1 MFEKK
6 IFISDMP
13 NLLKEWDLEKNENLK
28 PENFPINSHKKI
40 WWRCSQNHLYEMK
53 ISDKTRGNG
62 CPYCSGHR
70 VLIGFNDLTT
80 THPELCKEW
89 NYEANSKYKPTDF
102 SKGSSFNAW
111 WKCAEGHSF
120 QTSIASRTNKRI
132 GCPYCSGRYAIKGV
146 NDLVSINPVLASE
159 WDYEKNENLKPED
172 VLPNSHKIVW
182 WICKKCKNSWNAQ
195 IKSRNRGNGCPIC
208 GRKQAAQSKATPKIG
223 ESFAE
228 LFPEILKEWDYE
240 KNNKINPLTIKPSSV
255 KKVFWKCAKG
265 HSWEAKVSYRTLR
278 NNGCPECYAPYK
290 SSFPEQAIYYYLS
303 QFFNT
308 VNRDSSHGYEFD
320 IFLKDEN
327 IAIEYDGL
335 YWHSS
340 DFAKSME
347 LRKNEYCKTHSI
359 KLYRIKES
367 NDRTNPV
374 NKEENIIT
382 YYYDTAY
389 TFLDAALKQ
398 LFMCIEKDVKK
409 TLLIVPNVAKDRN
422 FIISQF
428 EQKKVQKS
436 IIKCPTIVSEWDY
449 DANKGLLPENVSLGS
464 EQKINW
470 ICSKGHKYSSRVSH
484 RVNGVGC
491 PYCSGKKI
499 LVGEND
505 LASKNPKLATEWNY
519 DKNGDLLPTHVFPTT
534 NKKVWWKCVLGH
546 EWEATINSRNNGR
559 GCPFCSGRNYPKIH
573 CIETNKI
580 YNTYEEIEL
589 ELGVRKS
596 NVSQV
601 VHKKRKTT
609 KGYHFEFTTDKI

>member
-1 MFEKK
+1 M
-6 IFISDMP
+6 
-13 NLLKEWDLEKNENLK
+13 
-28 PENFPINSHKKI
+28 
-40 WWRCSQNHLYEMK
+40 
-53 ISDKTRGNG
+53 
-62 CPYCSGHR
+62 
-70 VLIGFNDLTT
+70 
-80 THPELCKEW
+80 
-89 NYEANSKYKPTDF
+89 
-102 SKGSSFNAW
+102 
-111 WKCAEGHSF
+111 
-120 QTSIASRTNKRI
+120 
-132 GCPYCSGRYAIKGV
+132 
-146 NDLVSINPVLASE
+146 
-159 WDYEKNENLKPED
+159 
-172 VLPNSHKIVW
+172 
-182 WICKKCKNSWNAQ
+182 
-195 IKSRNRGNGCPIC
+195 
-208 GRKQAAQSKATPKIG
+208 
-223 ESFAE
+223 
-228 LFPEILKEWDYE
+228 
-240 KNNKINPLTIKPSSV
+240 
-255 KKVFWKCAKG
+255 
-265 HSWEAKVSYRTLR
+265 R

-308 VNRDSSHGYEFD
+308 INRDSSHGYEFD

-340 DFAKSME
+340 DFAKNME
-347 LRKNEYCKTHSI
+347 LRKNEYCKIHNI
-359 KLYRIKES
+359 NLYRLKES

-519 DKNGDLLPTHVFPTT
+519 EKNGDLLPTHVFPST

-580 YNTYEEIEL
+580 YNTYEETEL